1 MGPLAELLLLLCVLY
16 GGSCEDSAIIVPGEE
31 GGQAVLPCNTMA
43 VNATSVTWFMVN
55 PRVEVLSCD
64 KEGSSNPKYSRLNG
78 SSLLILDLRLQDEGF
93 YGCKVCSEMADPP
106 AHIQLK
112 IASGPHNITFQ
123 ISPTNILPNGTH
135 YTSRGSQLNFSCSSY
150 SSPEPTNTIAF
161 HVGNQSELFDS
172 QNTSMLNFSLTNVAP
187 NYQGNYTCTVV
198 NPLSKKTRDYTI
210 PLLVY
215 HPPAYA
221 MGCSVNYTGVPSQF
235 SLTCYWLGGYP
246 APQLQWENDGKILS
260 NGTLDT
266 LLVTLNSS
274 EYTDKPKPT
283 CKGQHTITNEIKVD
297 TCNVHLGYPNL
308 QSHALRTC
316 IKGENVTLSCSVFGA
331 NPPAVITWLRN
342 VSNPN
347 VEVRSGAKYQIVQI
361 GNDSFLTI
369 VNCSKEEDEG
379 NYICK
384 SENGVATKEIYIW
397 LDVTTPHNIVGL
409 VSAIMILFL
418 VVVALITGTVLY
430 CDPQI
435 YIKANPFRK
444 GESEVL
450 VLVESEE
457 EEEMQQVGD
466 SVVNTPY
473 TDAEPST
480 PAVANGNIYKHEV
493 LFHSPPDSM

>member
-112 IASGPHNITFQ
+112 IAN
-123 ISPTNILPNGTH
+123 
-135 YTSRGSQLNFSCSSY
+135 
-150 SSPEPTNTIAF
+150 
-161 HVGNQSELFDS
+161 
-172 QNTSMLNFSLTNVAP
+172 
-187 NYQGNYTCTVV
+187 
-198 NPLSKKTRDYTI
+198 
-210 PLLVY
+210 
-215 HPPAYA
+215 PPAYA

-493 LFHSPPDSM
+493 LFHSPPDNISSDLLSEVSEETEGEHLEEDF